1 MRKHS
6 YKFKHIELTYKSR
19 QHSAYAGK
27 RGFIVDDSIVT
38 LMNLWLQGHF
48 NGNAI

>member
-1 MRKHS
+1 MRKS
-6 YKFKHIELTYKSR
+6 YRFQHIELTYKSE
-19 QHSAYAGK
+19 QHRAYAGK
-27 RGFIVDDSIVT
+27 RGFIVDDSIVI